1 MIVSPENPVGPFNEG
16 QELRLLCES
25 GGGKPIPR
33 VTWYN
38 GTEIISGKIEL
49 LSFLSTKVFR
59 KWESTLPLFL
69 GSGDHLFFFLYL
81 FLSSGEGK
89 QCKCAP
95 PFPFFSPSALCFVK
109 GLQGLHIHL

>member
-1 MIVSPENPVGPFNEG
+1 MSPENPVGPFNEG

-59 KWESTLPLFL
+59 KWESTLPLYL
-69 GSGDHLFFFLYL
+69 GSGDHLFFFSLSFSFSRGESSVSVHPL
-81 FLSSGEGK
+81 FLSFLRRR
-89 QCKCAP
+89 CV
-95 PFPFFSPSALCFVK
+95 L
-109 GLQGLHIHL
+109 